1 MGSYLLLLLVVA
13 YWGQFRKQSSVWG
26 HFISLLMV
34 STSASGCFDCIII
47 LRSLTIW
54 SQVRI
59 LMNNAISYLY
69 IFAVFPSSSG
79 MAISGAVVGYVTGIC
94 EKNDIM
100 IQLLIEQ
107 TDMKILCK
115 FLLYW
120 IKQIVLIFHIWN
132 KYPLPSTST
141 FLNSRDTRKISF
153 YGHFIFL

>member
-1 MGSYLLLLLVVA
+1 
-13 YWGQFRKQSSVWG
+13 
-26 HFISLLMV
+26 
-34 STSASGCFDCIII
+34 
-47 LRSLTIW
+47 
-54 SQVRI
+54 
-59 LMNNAISYLY
+59 MNNAISYLY

-107 TDMKILCK
+107 TDMKSLYK

-153 YGHFIFL
+153 YGHFIFNIDNIDKLEAVQRRATRWITRSDDDYDTRLSKLKLLSLSNRRFTRDVTFFLM

>member
-1 MGSYLLLLLVVA
+1 
-13 YWGQFRKQSSVWG
+13 
-26 HFISLLMV
+26 
-34 STSASGCFDCIII
+34 
-47 LRSLTIW
+47 
-54 SQVRI
+54 
-59 LMNNAISYLY
+59 MNNAISYLY

-107 TDMKILCK
+107 TDMKSLYK

-132 KYPLPSTST
+132 KYPSHPLALS
-141 FLNSRDTRKISF
+141 
-153 YGHFIFL
+153 